1 MMSIIHKREVP
12 IIIAAITGLIMI
24 FSYYLNIDVLNT
36 TGKTLS
42 DWNVVVFAISAWL
55 GAATLYRLHIN
66 RIIKRIEGQWLYSIV
81 LVVSMSVYILVGVL
95 LSPTHDLYTTMY
107 NTLSIPINSAMSS
120 LLAFFIL
127 SAAFVSLRGKSIE
140 GIVMFVVA
148 LLVMFGNIGVGA
160 AVSSAFPS
168 IKDWILQVPS
178 TAAGRGLIIAVAVG
192 TVSMGLRTLFGYE
205 RGWLALLRE
214 EE

>member
-1 MMSIIHKREVP
+1 MSVIHKREIP
-12 IIIAAITGLIMI
+12 IILAAITGLIMI
-24 FSYYLNIDVLNT
+24 FSYYLNIDFLNT

-55 GAATLYRLHIN
+55 GAVTLYRLHLKRIIN
-66 RIIKRIEGQWLYSIV
+66 RTEGQWLYSVVLVGSMSIYIIVGIV
-81 LVVSMSVYILVGVL
+81 L
-95 LSPTHDLYTTMY
+95 SPSSSLYTTMY
-107 NTLSIPINSAMSS
+107 NTLSIPLGSAMNS

-127 SAAFVSLRGKSIE
+127 SAAYVSLRGKSIE
-140 GIVMFVVA
+140 GIVMFIVA

-160 AVSSAFPS
+160 AVSPVFPS

-205 RGWLALLRE
+205 RGWLALLRDE
-214 EE
+214 E